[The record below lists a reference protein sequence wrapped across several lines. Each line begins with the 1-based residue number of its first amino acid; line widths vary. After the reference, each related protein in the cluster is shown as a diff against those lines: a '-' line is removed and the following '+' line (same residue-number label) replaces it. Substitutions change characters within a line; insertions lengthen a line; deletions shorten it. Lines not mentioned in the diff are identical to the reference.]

1 MSYASFVVAGLKSI
15 YYLLLLK
22 TGLPRAIERMATA
35 HMWSSFSAL
44 KFDRKKIVS
53 LQTNWVWIM
62 IMVFFFFNLINVQLS
77 MWICQGGMLCSYLTV
92 LFIDAK
98 VYSIQFILCSAWCL
112 LDRRNEIGRS
122 RRKYHWNCINSDT
135 STPPPSPKITMP
147 SILFPQHYLASLHF
161 QVWNPLSCFF
171 PFFSFFFLQSFVE

>member
-1 MSYASFVVAGLKSI
+1 MYFLTYFLIGASNNDTMSYASFVVAGLKSI
-15 YYLLLLK
+15 YYLLLFK

-44 KFDRKKIVS
+44 KLDRKKSVS

-62 IMVFFFFNLINVQLS
+62 IMNFFNLINVQLS

-98 VYSIQFILCSAWCL
+98 VYSIQFILCTTWCL
-112 LDRRNEIGRS
+112 LGGRNEVGDLGESI
-122 RRKYHWNCINSDT
+122 IEIVLT
-135 STPPPSPKITMP
+135 PTTPPPPTTP
-147 SILFPQHYLASLHF
+147 R
-161 QVWNPLSCFF
+161 
-171 PFFSFFFLQSFVE
+171 